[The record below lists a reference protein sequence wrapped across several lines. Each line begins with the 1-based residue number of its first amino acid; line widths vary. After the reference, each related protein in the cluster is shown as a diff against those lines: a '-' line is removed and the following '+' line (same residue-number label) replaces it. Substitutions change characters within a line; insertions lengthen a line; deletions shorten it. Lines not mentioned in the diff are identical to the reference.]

1 MVVIVGRS
9 RRALLTSR
17 EGKKVTQHAPSA
29 NEVLARAAKSLMM
42 CDFCEMRLS
51 LTSLFSGK
59 TKENAFECFS
69 LVKPLLFFCVDDM
82 CASETMTR
90 DLSLPLSLS
99 YSRSPKAT
107 RSAKDERED
116 TKARRIMA
124 SVLTSADEI
133 EPKRSFFFVH
143 MFRVLFILKVSFFT
157 NTNSRALSLNDLFA

>member
-90 DLSLPLSLS
+90 DLSLS

-116 TKARRIMA
+116 TKARRILMA

-133 EPKRSFFFVH
+133 EPKRSFF
-143 MFRVLFILKVSFFT
+143 
-157 NTNSRALSLNDLFA
+157 LSICLGYYLS

>member
-29 NEVLARAAKSLMM
+29 NEVLARAAKSLIM
-42 CDFCEMRLS
+42 CDFCCEMRLS

-133 EPKRSFFFVH
+133 EPKRSFF
-143 MFRVLFILKVSFFT
+143 
-157 NTNSRALSLNDLFA
+157 LSICLGYYLS

>member
-42 CDFCEMRLS
+42 MCDFCDEMRLS

-69 LVKPLLFFCVDDM
+69 LVKPLLFFCVDDV

-90 DLSLPLSLS
+90 DLYLPLSLS

-133 EPKRSFFFVH
+133 EPKRSFF
-143 MFRVLFILKVSFFT
+143 
-157 NTNSRALSLNDLFA
+157 LSICLGYYLS

>member
-69 LVKPLLFFCVDDM
+69 LVVKPLLFFCVDDV

-99 YSRSPKAT
+99 LLLAISKS
-107 RSAKDERED
+107 DEKLRQRRKRRRKRE
-116 TKARRIMA
+116 
-124 SVLTSADEI
+124 EY
-133 EPKRSFFFVH
+133 
-143 MFRVLFILKVSFFT
+143 
-157 NTNSRALSLNDLFA
+157 